1 MKNIVMAELK
11 ISNLINDETK
21 EELTMSHQLRFTI
34 TDKVGP
40 YQGLHLIK
48 STYKGF
54 HMYEKWALTNA
65 MVNRREIG
73 MPLQLS

>member
-21 EELTMSHQLRFTI
+21 EELTMSHRLRFTI

-40 YQGLHLIK
+40 Y
-48 STYKGF
+48 
-54 HMYEKWALTNA
+54 
-65 MVNRREIG
+65 
-73 MPLQLS
+73 

>member
-21 EELTMSHQLRFTI
+21 EELTMSHRLRFTI

-54 HMYEKWALTNA
+54 HMYEKCALTNA